1 MSFQTEKIQYALAK
15 QVQDMERGFTIH
27 TNYGDIFVDQDEGKA
42 IITATRN
49 LLERKLKRA
58 QEREA
63 AGAGS
68 KLKFGGAQ

>member
-1 MSFQTEKIQYALAK
+1 MSRQTDEIQYALAK

-27 TNYGDIFVDQDEGKA
+27 TSYGDIFVDQDEGKA

-58 QEREA
+58 QAREI
-63 AGAGS
+63 AGS
-68 KLKFGGAQ
+68 KLKFGGAL

>member
-1 MSFQTEKIQYALAK
+1 
-15 QVQDMERGFTIH
+15 MERGFTIH

-58 QEREA
+58 QAREI
-63 AGAGS
+63 AGS
-68 KLKFGGAQ
+68 KLKFGGAL